1 MNRTGKS
8 ILVIFIVLITLW
20 SAHAVEN
27 DYLEV
32 SGQPKLTH
40 TEKINSGD
48 PYSAEVTLSRVGII
62 PRQANLTI
70 STGAVNP
77 IIKLNIN
84 GSDQTFTS
92 QKVSQQLSEEGVGE
106 ISIKISG
113 NAPTVST
120 DLEVEMVSVITDVVY
135 DDLNKGPQEEIIRSL
150 VVTNPD
156 IEDAVRAINEAKSKR
171 LQAESAISNLK
182 AQNKDTTSLETR
194 LQIVRDLISDADV
207 SKDRGYPIEAK
218 RQADNAIISL
228 DSIILDANTMTQRNI
243 DIKKYATVAV
253 VIIIALIGISV
264 LRRKREELG

>member
-1 MNRTGKS
+1 MSRTRKS
-8 ILVIFIVLITLW
+8 ILAILIVLITLW

-27 DYLEV
+27 DYLAV

-48 PYSAEVTLSRVGII
+48 PYSAEVSLIRVGII
-62 PRQANLTI
+62 PREANITV

-77 IIKLNIN
+77 VVKIIID
-84 GSDQTFTS
+84 GEESTFTS
-92 QKVSQQLSEEGVGE
+92 QIVTQPLSPDGVSE
-106 ISIKISG
+106 IEIKISG
-113 NAPTVST
+113 NAPIVST
-120 DLEVEMVSVITDVVY
+120 DTPSEMVSVITDVLY
-135 DDLNKGPQEEIIRSL
+135 DDINKGPQEEIIRSL

-156 IEDAVRAINEAKSKR
+156 IEDAVRGITEAKSK
-171 LQAESAISNLK
+171 LAQAESAISSLK
-182 AQNKDTTSLETR
+182 AQNRDTTSLETR
-194 LQIVRDLISDADV
+194 LQVVRDMISDADV

-228 DSIILDANTMTQRNI
+228 DSIILDANTLTQRDI